1 MHELSIT
8 ESLLETVLRYA
19 SDSRAKKVIN
29 IYLTIGELSSI
40 VDISVQFFWDLVTKN
55 TIAENSKLNFKYIK
69 AEFICN
75 DCTTK
80 YLLRYQQLTCPNC
93 DSSNI
98 SLLAGDEFILQ
109 AIDIEEATSGT
120 ANEKCKN

>member
-1 MHELSIT
+1 MHELAIT
-8 ESLLETVLRYA
+8 ESLLETVLNHG
-19 SDSRAKKVIN
+19 SDSRAKKIIN

-40 VDISVQFFWDLVTKN
+40 VDISVQFFWDIVTKN
-55 TIAENSKLNFKYIK
+55 TIAENSKLKFKHIK

-80 YLLRYQQLTCPNC
+80 YGLGCHHLICPNC
-93 DSSNI
+93 NSSNI

-109 AIDIEEATSGT
+109 AIDIEETISGIK
-120 ANEKCKN
+120 NEEY